1 MNSTNLFSKEK
12 VVDAHERIKP
22 FIHNTPV
29 LESSAINEMAACEI
43 YFKCENF
50 QKIGAFK
57 MRGATNAVLQLS
69 DQQKAN
75 GVVTH
80 SSGNH
85 AQALAKAAQ
94 SLGIKAYIVMPET
107 APKVKVAAVKEYGG
121 QITFCPPTLIAR
133 ETSAKK
139 IIDEKGATFIHP
151 YDNAKVILGQSSCA
165 KEVFEDHQN
174 LDVFVCP
181 VGGGGLLAG
190 SILARDYYSPRT
202 TIFAAEP
209 EGADDAFQSFQ
220 AKKLIPQTS
229 PNTITDGLLTSLGEL
244 NFTIMLNGIENVL
257 TCNDEAIIAAMRII
271 WERMKIII
279 EPSCAVS
286 LGVILKNKALFKG
299 KRVGVILT
307 GGNVDLAKLPF

>member
-1 MNSTNLFSKEK
+1 MASTDLFSKEK
-12 VVDAHERIKP
+12 VVEAHERILP
-22 FIHNTPV
+22 FIHRTPV
-29 LESSAINEMAACEI
+29 LNSTAINEMAGCEI
-43 YFKCENF
+43 VFKCENF

-57 MRGATNAVLQLS
+57 MRGASNAVLQLTEA
-69 DQQKAN
+69 QKKN

-94 SLGIKAYIVMPET
+94 SAGIKAYIVMPET
-107 APKVKVAAVKEYGG
+107 APKVKVAAVKSYGG

-133 ETSAKK
+133 ETTAQK

-151 YDNAKVILGQSSCA
+151 YDNAEVILGQSSSA
-165 KEVFEDHQN
+165 KELFEDYTD

-190 SILARDYYSPRT
+190 SILARDYFSPRT

-209 EGADDAFQSFQ
+209 QGADDAFQSFQ

-229 PNTITDGLLTSLGEL
+229 PNTIADGLLTSLGEL
-244 NFTIMLNGIENVL
+244 NFPIILNGVENVI
-257 TCNDEAIIAAMRII
+257 TCNDEEIVFAMRTI

-279 EPSCAVS
+279 EPSCAVP
-286 LGVILKNKALFKG
+286 LAVILKNKVLFKG
-299 KRVGVILT
+299 KKVGVILT
-307 GGNVDLAKLPF
+307 GGNVDLKRLPF